1 MLTANFSELKA
12 AQARF
17 AESSVCMGALAG
29 QEEGAWCGRRP
40 RGPRLLAAALL
51 SLRWPAPSAPGL
63 RSRSPPIH
71 PSIPL
76 TRHPAGKEVMVP
88 LTSSLYVAGVLDPK
102 EKVLVDIGTS
112 FFVGKSAAD
121 AKELLAKKAAQL
133 KENTETLFRVINSKR
148 ENLETVQQ
156 AVEAKQRAS

>member
-1 MLTANFSELKA
+1 
-12 AQARF
+12 
-17 AESSVCMGALAG
+17 
-29 QEEGAWCGRRP
+29 
-40 RGPRLLAAALL
+40 
-51 SLRWPAPSAPGL
+51 
-63 RSRSPPIH
+63 
-71 PSIPL
+71 
-76 TRHPAGKEVMVP
+76 MVP